1 MSESHDSRTWFAGK
15 RRTRFGA
22 VPDLRNRRAVLIAL
36 VAVAAALFAGGVIA
50 GYLARHD
57 RICPDGK
64 APIAQRSEVI
74 GQTEYLCHGG
84 KVVTK

>member
-1 MSESHDSRTWFAGK
+1 MLAAFA
-15 RRTRFGA
+15 
-22 VPDLRNRRAVLIAL
+22 I
-36 VAVAAALFAGGVIA
+36 ALFAGGVLA
-50 GYLARHD
+50 GYLSRKD
-57 RICPDGK
+57 RICPDGR

>member
-1 MSESHDSRTWFAGK
+1 LTRHHDSRTWFGG
-15 RRTRFGA
+15 FH
-22 VPDLRNRRAVLIAL
+22 LRNRRAVLL
-36 VAVAAALFAGGVIA
+36 VLAAFAIALFAGGVLA
-50 GYLARHD
+50 GYLSRKD
-57 RICPDGK
+57 RICPDGR